1 MIAKKLVRSSKTKI
15 DNNKKDKVNHKIKK
29 MKAMIRK
36 RKGKTSRI
44 KRMNHPFLL
53 NINWMMEKKL
63 RMRKRLKRLGKL
75 KK

>member
-1 MIAKKLVRSSKTKI
+1 MTVKKLVRSSKTKI
-15 DNNKKDKVNHKIKK
+15 DKNKKDKVNHKINK

-36 RKGKTSRI
+36 RKNKTRKI